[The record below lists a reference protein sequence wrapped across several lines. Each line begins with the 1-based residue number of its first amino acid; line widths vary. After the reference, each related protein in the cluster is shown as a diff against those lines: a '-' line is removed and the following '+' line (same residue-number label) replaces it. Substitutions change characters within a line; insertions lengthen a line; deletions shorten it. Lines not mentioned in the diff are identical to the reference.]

1 MHRFRFL
8 SSSATFV
15 ALTLLGLSEVA
26 TAGPSVAE
34 LLSVCDRASARSST
48 GREAAA
54 CEWYAAPCPCK
65 FRDPSATRWCVP
77 ESESIDGTV
86 RKVISELRRR
96 ADKSASTDQV
106 VPEILAEIYPCP

>member
-1 MHRFRFL
+1 MRRFRFL
-8 SSSATFV
+8 ALSATFV

-26 TAGPSVAE
+26 AAGPSVAE
-34 LLSVCDRASARSST
+34 LLTVCDRASARGNT

-65 FRDPSATRWCVP
+65 FRDPSAPRWCAP
-77 ESESIDGTV
+77 ESDSIDDTV
-86 RKVISELRRR
+86 RKVVAVLRRH
-96 ADKSASTDQV
+96 ADKNASTDQV